1 MALKDK
7 MNWFAGIDRALWG
20 DTLVINRYF
29 TTLAIMTVAVFG
41 AFSGG
46 SGILGYA
53 PDNFVGIVASILII
67 WGISVAET
75 LIGSTSVRTSVLR
88 SLMLLIV
95 FPAVFAIG
103 FIAAIVVLIIVAI
116 WLILLFFSSMLSGSI
131 KSGMS
136 GGGSSSGGSESDGDN
151 GEYLDLG
158 GGNKVRGWSSVD
170 GNTFHGDDGSTYT
183 RSGYNSW
190 SKDE

>member
-20 DTLVINRYF
+20 DTLVVNRYF
-29 TTLAIMTVAVFG
+29 TTLAIMTVAIFG

-46 SGILGYA
+46 YKVFDST
-53 PDNFVGIVASILII
+53 PENFVGIVASILVI
-67 WGISVAET
+67 WGITVVET
-75 LIGSTSVRTSVLR
+75 LIGSSSVKTSVLR
-88 SLMLLIV
+88 SLIMLVI
-95 FPAVFAIG
+95 FPAAFVIG
-103 FIAAIVVLIIVAI
+103 FLAAIVVLLIVAI
-116 WLILLFFSSMLSGSI
+116 WLLLLFLSAMFSGSS

-136 GGGSSSGGSESDGDN
+136 SGKNTSSGSDADGDN
-151 GEYLDLG
+151 GEYLDFG
-158 GGNKVRGWSSVD
+158 GSNKVKGRSSVD
-170 GNTFHGDDGSTYT
+170 GNTFYGDDGSTYT